1 MSSPLNKEIITG
13 MVPPLG
19 APVRTMDGEHLG
31 TVKEVSGQQFK
42 VDARYS
48 RDYWLS
54 LTLVSDA
61 TPECLTVGCDASA
74 LDDFKLTGPSTVTS
88 ESPVLDAQRET
99 FPTIEDKE
107 LRRDRMIHGDSEPR

>member
-1 MSSPLNKEIITG
+1 VSSPLNKETITG
-13 MVPPLG
+13 MAPPLG

-31 TVKEVSGQQFK
+31 TVKEVAGQQFK

-54 LTLVSDA
+54 LTLVSEA
-61 TPECLTVGCDASA
+61 SAERVIVGCDASA
-74 LDDFKLTGPSTVTS
+74 LDDFKLDGPSTVTS
-88 ESPVLDAQRET
+88 ESPILDAQRET

-107 LRRDRMIHGDSEPR
+107 LRRDRMIHGG